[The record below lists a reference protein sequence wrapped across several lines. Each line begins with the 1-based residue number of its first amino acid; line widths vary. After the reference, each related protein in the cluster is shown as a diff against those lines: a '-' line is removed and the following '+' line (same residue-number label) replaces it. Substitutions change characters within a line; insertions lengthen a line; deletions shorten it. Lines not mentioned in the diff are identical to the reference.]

1 MGYGNYELQK
11 TKYWRVYGNTEISDE
26 IYNRFLE
33 DRKKMRNMLEKKSLD
48 IIKKSSLNKLL
59 LSKTDSK
66 V

>member
-48 IIKKSSLNKLL
+48 RIKK
-59 LSKTDSK
+59 
-66 V
+66 VV